1 MEDIGVLNLVRSI
14 DPRTDVNSQAR
25 RTYSVYDSGSDFGFQ
40 RIQPDGSV
48 SNSQL
53 SYTLNPPSPDVFVNR
68 RLLHTVEFEL
78 TFTGQSAGVGIALL
92 QSAGA
97 RADVGV
103 ATGTQYYDAPRA
115 FPLANATL
123 NAEFQINNDR
133 VTQNLNNYFRA
144 FPRYNNLVHNQNITQ
159 SQTATMLDQSQEYSD
174 LDGFALSPLRGYGDN
189 VFQCPRGGFV
199 GYRITQNSTTGL
211 AGATAVVRLRV
222 TEPVFLSPF
231 LFEDGAEDTGLYGVQ
246 NMKYT
251 VSLGGRGNGSLAG
264 LGGALWSHSSL
275 GSVLTS
281 CNVTVV
287 EAEMLMMYITPDPM
301 QRIPRNNLYSYYE
314 PALYPTQ
321 TQVPVLAGA
330 LTTIAMN
337 NVQLNSIPN
346 RVFLFVSENDN
357 QNSMLKS
364 DVYFGIENVSI
375 SFDNRD
381 NLLSNATNEQL
392 FQMAA
397 KNGTNISWNQWTKE
411 VGSVL
416 ALDFGADIP
425 LRLNQAVGLR
435 GNYNLRI
442 TVQCRNLKSS
452 TVTPTLN
459 CVVISE
465 GIMSIDNQQV
475 TRSIGILDQ
484 NDIFD
489 VKSLP
494 SEVYHSSGSIYG
506 GNFMTGLK
514 NFGTRVYKGIKKY
527 ARPVI
532 NAAQRLVPIIAPEF
546 SPYVDK
552 ADEIARAVGLGLEGR
567 GLVGGR
573 KLNRKQLVKLLEQ

>member
-14 DPRTDVNSQAR
+14 DPRTDVNSRSR
-25 RTYSVYDSGSDFGFQ
+25 RTYSVYDGGSDFGFQ
-40 RIQPDGSV
+40 RISPDGSV

-53 SYTLNPPSPDVFVNR
+53 SYTLNPPSTNVFVNR

-78 TFTGQSAGVGIALL
+78 TFTGQSAGPGIALL

-97 RADVGV
+97 QADVGV
-103 ATGTQYYDAPRA
+103 STGTQYYDAPRA

-123 NAEFQINNDR
+123 NSEFQINNDR
-133 VTQNLNNYFRA
+133 VTQNVNNYFRA
-144 FPRYNNLVHNQNITQ
+144 FPRYNNLIHNQDITQ
-159 SQTATMLDQSQEYSD
+159 SLTPTMLDQSQEYSD
-174 LDGFALSPLRGYGDN
+174 LDGFARSPLRGYGDN
-189 VFQCPRGGFV
+189 VLQCPRGGFV
-199 GYRITQNSTTGL
+199 GYRITQNGTTG
-211 AGATAVVRLRV
+211 APGQTAVVRLRV

-231 LFEDGAEDTGLYGVQ
+231 LFEDGSEDTGLYGIQ

-251 VSLGGRGNGSLAG
+251 VSLGGRGNGALAG

-275 GSVLTS
+275 GSTFTS

-287 EAEMLMMYITPDPM
+287 EAEMLMMYITPDPL
-301 QRIPRNNLYSYYE
+301 QQIPKNNLYSYYE

-321 TQVPVLAGA
+321 TQTPITAGA

-346 RVFLFVSENDN
+346 RIFLFVSENDN

-381 NLLSNATNEQL
+381 NLLSNATSEQL
-392 FQMAA
+392 YQMAV
-397 KNGTNISWNQWTKE
+397 KNGTNLSWNQWTKDC
-411 VGSVL
+411 GSVL
-416 ALDFGADIP
+416 ALDFGSDIP
-425 LRLNQAVGLR
+425 LRLSQAVGLR

-442 TVQCRNLKSS
+442 TVQCRNLKST
-452 TVTPTLN
+452 TVTPTFN

-465 GIMSIDNQQV
+465 GVMSIDDQQV
-475 TRSIGILDQ
+475 TRSIGVLDQ

-489 VKSLP
+489 VKSMP
-494 SEVYHSSGSIYG
+494 SEVYHPSGSVYG

-514 NFGTRVYKGIKKY
+514 KFATGVYRGVKKY

-532 NAAQRLVPIIAPEF
+532 NAAQKLVPIIAPEF
-546 SPYVDK
+546 SPYVSK
-552 ADEIARAVGLGLEGR
+552 ADEVARAIGLGLEGR
-567 GLVGGR
+567 GMVGGR
-573 KLNRKQLVKLLEQ
+573 KLNRKQLARLLEE